1 MGIEVVYHSFV
12 DICER
17 LKSQNRVSA
26 ELEAGEVGTG
36 EETPRNA
43 DYSDDCQDVGDVQDP
58 HCHQRR
64 NGCHGSRQLQRCP
77 HHTQGTP
84 EERPRERTKTGTGT
98 ETAAATLLWKLHQA
112 SRPRALLLPSK
123 RCPMPSMWEDWTLES
138 EVPLQGQTVLLWT
151 TRTPTQQGRQVQTET
166 DPRCWNR

>member
-1 MGIEVVYHSFV
+1 MT
-12 DICER
+12 R
-17 LKSQNRVSA
+17 RN
-26 ELEAGEVGTG
+26 

-43 DYSDDCQDVGDVQDP
+43 DYSDDCQDVGDMQDP

-77 HHTQGTP
+77 HRMQGTP

-112 SRPRALLLPSK
+112 SRPRVLLLPSK
-123 RCPMPSMWEDWTLES
+123 RRPMPSMWEDWTLES

-151 TRTPTQQGRQVQTET
+151 TRALTQQGRQVQTET
-166 DPRCWNR
+166 DP